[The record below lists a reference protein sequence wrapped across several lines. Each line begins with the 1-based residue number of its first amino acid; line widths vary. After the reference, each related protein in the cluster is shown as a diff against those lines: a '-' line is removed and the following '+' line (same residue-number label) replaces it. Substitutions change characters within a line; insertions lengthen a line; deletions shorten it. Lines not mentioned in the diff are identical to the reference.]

1 MKSTQ
6 FIFVN
11 GILNNPEN
19 VSGWTDL
26 AEEWIETNTP
36 FKANKMEYRS
46 GALTRRIK
54 QNDRVYNLQKIC
66 MAYGGD
72 KIVLV
77 GHSNGCDIIQRL
89 INKGLP
95 KIHEIH
101 LIAAAS
107 EHDFR
112 KNGFNTALKL
122 SNVDKIHIYT
132 STSDEALKK
141 AKSSRVFLK
150 WFGLGYGY
158 LGLVGPKYIASEVVD
173 KVVVHER
180 NEYRHSDWF
189 KADNFQQTMKF
200 IEGK

>member
-11 GILNNPEN
+11 GILNNPEK
-19 VSGWTDL
+19 VDVWTDL

-46 GALTRRIK
+46 GPITRRFK

-66 MAYGGD
+66 MAYTGD

-95 KIHEIH
+95 KIHEAH

-112 KNGFNTALKL
+112 KNGYNTALRL
-122 SNVDKIHIYT
+122 ANVDKIYVYV
-132 STSDEALKK
+132 SANDQALKN
-141 AKSSRVFLK
+141 AKKTRPFLK
-150 WFGLGYGY
+150 YFGLGYGY
-158 LGLVGPKYIASEVVD
+158 LGLIGPKYISQDVAD
-173 KVVVHER
+173 KVVVHTF
-180 NEYRHSDWF
+180 NEYGHSDWF
-189 KADNFQQTMKF
+189 KEDNFEKTMKL
-200 IEGK
+200 ISGG